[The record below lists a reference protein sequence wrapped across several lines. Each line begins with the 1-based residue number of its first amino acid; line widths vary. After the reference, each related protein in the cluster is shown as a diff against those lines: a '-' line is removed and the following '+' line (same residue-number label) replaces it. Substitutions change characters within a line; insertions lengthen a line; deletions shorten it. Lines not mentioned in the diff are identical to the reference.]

1 MRRLSLTLLGT
12 LTALLAVALP
22 AGGAVGDG
30 VLELKAVYGNVVV
43 TGSRGVLWG
52 QMDRGTLKVVNPI
65 AGDGD
70 VLVSGYEAR
79 IKPVASENTTFYI
92 GNDLHFRVTGGK
104 YKLVFTKGSDGID
117 LTAVGVGV
125 AQLTGDQYADDTG
138 HYALDGGKWK
148 AVPLITLQVPFGTQI
163 APPPAPGPT
172 TP

>member
-1 MRRLSLTLLGT
+1 MRRLYLTLLAT
-12 LTALLAVALP
+12 LTVLLTVVVLP

-30 VLELKAVYGNVVV
+30 VLELKAVYGNVTV

-70 VLVSGYEAR
+70 VLVSGYETKF
-79 IKPVASENTTFYI
+79 KPVASENTTFYI

-125 AQLTGDQYADDTG
+125 AALTGDPYADDTG
-138 HYALDGGKWK
+138 HYALDGGKWT
-148 AVPLITLQVPFGTQI
+148 AVPLITRSVPFGVQPAQ
-163 APPPAPGPT
+163 APSS
-172 TP
+172 